1 MRGDYDDLLDLPHHV
16 SESRPQMPMSD
27 RAAQFSPF
35 AALTGYGDAIAE
47 TARLTEQRVELSEE
61 ERELLDRKQQYL
73 LSMVTDRPEVTVTY
87 FVPDARKAGG
97 AYVVRSGRLEKVDL
111 SERLMYL
118 TDGTVIAL
126 DEIIGIESPLFESDF

>member
-73 LSMVTDRPEVTVTY
+73 LTMLSRY
-87 FVPDARKAGG
+87 CCR
-97 AYVVRSGRLEKVDL
+97 RSICRSV
-111 SERLMYL
+111 
-118 TDGTVIAL
+118 
-126 DEIIGIESPLFESDF
+126 

>member
-97 AYVVRSGRLEKVDL
+97 AYVIRSGRLEKVDL

>member
-1 MRGDYDDLLDLPHHV
+1 MSGDYNDLLDLPHHV

-47 TARLTEQRVELSEE
+47 TARLTEQRVEVSEE

-97 AYVVRSGRLEKVDL
+97 AYVIRNGRLEKVDL

>member
-97 AYVVRSGRLEKVDL
+97 AYVIRSGRLEKVDL

-126 DEIIGIESPLFESDF
+126 DEIIEIESPLFESDF

>member
-97 AYVVRSGRLEKVDL
+97 AHVIRSGRLEKVDL

>member
-35 AALTGYGDAIAE
+35 AALIGYGDAIAE

-97 AYVVRSGRLEKVDL
+97 AYVIRSGRLEKVDL